1 MRHRAS
7 TLRSVLARRRRPA
20 RPGQALPLAALL
32 LVGVLLVVGLA
43 VDGGQL
49 FLARR
54 SLQATADAAAHAGA
68 QQVDVAHFRA
78 TGQVRLDR
86 AAATEAAAAVLR
98 EEGLA
103 DAEVAAA
110 PDRVEVLAR
119 TRVPLLL
126 MPAVRPG
133 AGGAGGRGV
142 RGRSTPALDRH
153 PVGRPARVCHCAG
166 RRRAS

>member
-1 MRHRAS
+1 V
-7 TLRSVLARRRRPA
+7 TQA

-32 LVGVLLVVGLA
+32 LVGVLLVGGLA

-54 SLQATADAAAHAGA
+54 SLQAIADAAAYAGA

-78 TGQVRLDR
+78 TRQVRLDR

-98 EEGLA
+98 EAGLA
-103 DAEVAAA
+103 DAEVAAL

-119 TRVPLLL
+119 SRVSLLL
-126 MPAVRPG
+126 MPLSGLAPDGLTVEAFAV
-133 AGGAGGRGV
+133 V
-142 RGRSTPALDRH
+142 TP
-153 PVGRPARVCHCAG
+153 
-166 RRRAS
+166 RATAIR